1 MPSAYPD
8 DVSPQLTNE
17 QVVLK
22 RMLFFAAGM
31 EAVAEHSL
39 MEAHVSHLLTKLL
52 GENPGASIAVFEG
65 LSGAQAQAKAL
76 KRVADETLSEDD
88 KGLLVKIMQCC
99 KAASVS
105 RDAISHRLWLLDD
118 QYPDAVVLY
127 EPAAMWR
134 LSVKSE
140 ALNAQGPVSVDAAR
154 GVQAQMR
161 KAAQIWRLADFD
173 LAKRQAGKAAV
184 ALVAF
189 GEALAMGTTSEGRA
203 KRQQIDDLV
212 AT

>member
-1 MPSAYPD
+1 MYPD
-8 DVSPQLTNE
+8 DVSPQLTND

-52 GENPGASIAVFEG
+52 GKNPGASIAIFEG
-65 LSGAQAQAKAL
+65 LRGAQAQANAL
-76 KRVADETLSEDD
+76 KRVANETLSPDD
-88 KGLLVKIMQCC
+88 KALLIKIMDCC
-99 KAASVS
+99 KAASAG
-105 RDAISHRLWLLDD
+105 RDAISHRIWLMDD

-134 LSVKSE
+134 LSIKSE
-140 ALNAQGPVSVDAAR
+140 TLNAQGPITIEAAKS
-154 GVQAQMR
+154 VQAQMR
-161 KAAQIWRLADFD
+161 QAAQIWRMIDFD
-173 LAKRQAGKAAV
+173 LVKRQAGKALV

-189 GEALAMGTTSEGRA
+189 GEALALGSTEAGQI
-203 KRQQIDDLV
+203 KRQQIDALLDF
-212 AT
+212 